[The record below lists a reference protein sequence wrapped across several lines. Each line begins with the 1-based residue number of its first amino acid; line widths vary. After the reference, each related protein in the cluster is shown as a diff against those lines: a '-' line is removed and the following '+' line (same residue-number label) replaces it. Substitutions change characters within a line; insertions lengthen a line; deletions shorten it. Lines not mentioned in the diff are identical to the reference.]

1 MYVNYPDQDKV
12 KKIAKRTLSIDE
24 LRSKAYKVS
33 PPLLLDRCQVKCW
46 KEQINE
52 Y

>member
-24 LRSKAYKVS
+24 LRSKAYKVC
-33 PPLLLDRCQVKCW
+33 PPPSFRQMSDKMLERTD
-46 KEQINE
+46 
-52 Y
+52 

>member
-24 LRSKAYKVS
+24 LRSKAYKVC
-33 PPLLLDRCQVKCW
+33 PPPPSFRQMSDKMLERTD
-46 KEQINE
+46 
-52 Y
+52 